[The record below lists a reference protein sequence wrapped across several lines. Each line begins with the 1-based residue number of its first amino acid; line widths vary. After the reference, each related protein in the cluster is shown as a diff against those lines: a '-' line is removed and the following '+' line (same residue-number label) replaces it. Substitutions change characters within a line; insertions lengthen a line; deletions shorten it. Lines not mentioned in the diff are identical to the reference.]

1 MTGSRGLID
10 RLLIEAESA
19 AASGSW
25 ERASAIAEDILSV
38 APADG
43 RASAMLERARAER
56 SLPHGQRAFV
66 SVLFSDIVR
75 STDLA
80 EVADPEIVRDLFK
93 IYREAGTEAIQEM
106 GGHVLQFQGDGIVA
120 CFGYPTVH
128 EDDAKRAVLAALGLI
143 ERMTA
148 HAPEL
153 WDRYGVELALRIGI
167 HTGTVVVT
175 SPESGTALAS
185 SDVVGA
191 ALNVAARLQ
200 GEAAPNTVVISGT
213 TSELVS
219 PHFEMES
226 IGARDLRGIARA
238 IEVFRVVR
246 PYEGVAP
253 QAGDP
258 SATVAI
264 VNRSETRREL
274 RAQWVEVVASGAEAR
289 EPAPVAVLS
298 GPAGIGKSRIAAELS
313 EHVRAAGGAVLYAG
327 CSPYHENVALWPMRR
342 MLEQSLGLF
351 PEQDPAARRAEVE
364 RSLDD
369 AGLPADDVMPLLAPL
384 LALDVI
390 PHRTR
395 PQVDPVARRAET
407 LATLVE
413 WLLRFASRQPTLLL
427 VEDLHWADPTTLD
440 LLGLVAA
447 VPHPGVMLLV
457 TSRTALMTPWS
468 GLVAELELGPLRAD
482 DAAELVA
489 AMLPDL
495 DLPPEQRG
503 IIVERAGGVPL
514 FLQELARNAGS
525 VATPRIA
532 TTPSA
537 RAARRARPRAR
548 CRPPPGAARGG
559 VWCRVQRGAAARARR
574 RPHR

>member
-1 MTGSRGLID
+1 MAAGAEDGPEALDDRFARLID
-10 RLLIEAESA
+10 RLLIEAEAA
-19 AASGSW
+19 AASSAW
-25 ERASAIAEDILSV
+25 DRASAIAEDILSV

-175 SPESGTALAS
+175 SPETGTALAS

-213 TSELVS
+213 TSELVA

-226 IGARDLRGIARA
+226 IGARDLRGIART

-274 RAQWVEVVASGAEAR
+274 HRAVGGGRRVRRRDPGAGAGRGAERTRGHRQVPDCRRA
-289 EPAPVAVLS
+289 
-298 GPAGIGKSRIAAELS
+298 
-313 EHVRAAGGAVLYAG
+313 VRARSCRGRRGALRRLLPVPRERRPLAHAPNARAEPGPLPRAGTRRHGGPRSSAASTMQAFPPTTSCPCSRR
-327 CSPYHENVALWPMRR
+327 CSP
-342 MLEQSLGLF
+342 S
-351 PEQDPAARRAEVE
+351 
-364 RSLDD
+364 
-369 AGLPADDVMPLLAPL
+369 
-384 LALDVI
+384 
-390 PHRTR
+390 T
-395 PQVDPVARRAET
+395 
-407 LATLVE
+407 
-413 WLLRFASRQPTLLL
+413 
-427 VEDLHWADPTTLD
+427 
-440 LLGLVAA
+440 
-447 VPHPGVMLLV
+447 
-457 TSRTALMTPWS
+457 
-468 GLVAELELGPLRAD
+468 
-482 DAAELVA
+482 
-489 AMLPDL
+489 
-495 DLPPEQRG
+495 
-503 IIVERAGGVPL
+503 
-514 FLQELARNAGS
+514 
-525 VATPRIA
+525 
-532 TTPSA
+532 
-537 RAARRARPRAR
+537 
-548 CRPPPGAARGG
+548 
-559 VWCRVQRGAAARARR
+559 
-574 RPHR
+574 